1 MRPAWGLGLLL
12 FLGAVGSWGEAA
24 SRIEL
29 VRDAGFETGFRVIAP
44 RPLGR
49 KVFEGEIRPSTAEG
63 NAEWELAQWAS
74 RFSLFNATREESS
87 AGGLRLWDGAK
98 TLAFGGG
105 EIQLG
110 VNSTVEYE
118 GRPRKREEDWPHLLV
133 EQSFHH
139 RCPPL
144 SEVSAIPFRVECR
157 LDEAERFEPEGYT
170 PDLHAAQFLLYFI
183 VQNVDP
189 ESAGHGDFLWLGVPV
204 YDDRGPVEG
213 HVLPGD
219 VALNKVIFMPS
230 RKAYT
235 EKATALGEWIAFEA
249 DLLPL
254 TGEALEAAWKI
265 GKLTDSKD
273 LADYRIVGMNM
284 GWEVPGTHRVRM
296 SVRGLSLGVESRE

>member
-1 MRPAWGLGLLL
+1 MRPAWGFSLLL
-12 FLGAVGSWGEAA
+12 CIGGFGSWAEAPP
-24 SRIEL
+24 RIEL
-29 VRDAGFETGFRVIAP
+29 IRDAGFETGFRVIAP

-63 NAEWELAQWAS
+63 QAEWELAQWAS
-74 RFSLFNATREESS
+74 RFTLFGATRETLP
-87 AGGLRLWDGAK
+87 AGGVRLWDGAK

-110 VNSTVEYE
+110 VDSTIEYE

-144 SEVSAIPFRVECR
+144 SEISAIPFRVECR
-157 LDEAERFEPEGYT
+157 LDEAERIEPEGYT
-170 PDLHAAQFLLYFI
+170 PSLHAAQFLLYFI
-183 VQNVDP
+183 VQNVNS
-189 ESAGHGDFLWLGVPV
+189 ESSGHGDFLWLGVPV

-235 EKATALGEWIAFEA
+235 ERETVLGEWNAFET

-254 TGEALEAAWKI
+254 AVEALEAAWKI
-265 GKLTDSKD
+265 GKMTDSKD
-273 LADYRIVGMNM
+273 LADYGIVGMNM
-284 GWEVPGTHRVRM
+284 GWEVPGNHRVLM